1 MVDSSGPTGPLNIG
15 NLKDDTVREIF
26 KRVVNQADSVVPPQR
41 SINALR
47 NVNQNFRAVVDSEFR
62 EETRSAR
69 FNEAMVQAGNSAG
82 TTTANDIITYHGV
95 DDPGTQN
102 MIKEHAAMR
111 DINAG
116 MHPRAAIER
125 NDVDDPGT
133 RNMLKEHGA
142 MRDINAWMDP
152 RAAIER
158 NDVDDPVT
166 QNKLKEHA
174 AMRDINAGMRPRA
187 AIERNDVDDPVTQ
200 KTIARTVVKPHP
212 FVAARKVTKRAIRGF
227 FLAAGRRIRNRGR
240 LKWVFKLPPAMHDIM
255 DGEVAGT
262 AINRNGVTDQV
273 TQNTI
278 KEHAAMRDIMI
289 GMVADTAIDR
299 NDVHNPHAKDRIKW
313 RAAERDINAGVAAR
327 SAIERHGV
335 DNQDMQDDLKEH
347 ALKRDINA
355 GMAARTAQERHNTA
369 ATRTPTRGLDERS
382 RQEEGRGR

>member
-116 MHPRAAIER
+116 MH
-125 NDVDDPGT
+125 
-133 RNMLKEHGA
+133 
-142 MRDINAWMDP
+142 
-152 RAAIER
+152 
-158 NDVDDPVT
+158 
-166 QNKLKEHA
+166 
-174 AMRDINAGMRPRA
+174 PRA

-335 DNQDMQDDLKEH
+335 DNQDMQDRIKWRAAERDINAGVAARSAIERHGVDNQDMQDDLKEH